1 MNLSTHCEGDTPP
14 HPHPACLYNPF
25 SLTSSAKKN
34 NQDSNIQMFDSI
46 KHYAPVFLFIL
57 YMAIHGKIWYQ
68 KLLNSK
74 LETPQRSLLDNKLW
88 EPGFL
93 KGCCDLRHSKV
104 MKQDHC
110 SISFCPAH
118 WLHSAQWINDY
129 RLISSVT
136 WEKECWNFPHH
147 FLTSSSTTPVLGN
160 FDFLD
165 WLDGTMGKGAY
176 CQNW

>member
-1 MNLSTHCEGDTPP
+1 MAPEKQYPRLVSGLNTQMHTDHTFDSTFTHICAPSHTGTPTHPHFYQYTNLQKRSNRHRWMNLSTHCEGDTPP
-14 HPHPACLYNPF
+14 HPHSAFLYNPF

-88 EPGFL
+88 EPGF
-93 KGCCDLRHSKV
+93 
-104 MKQDHC
+104 
-110 SISFCPAH
+110 
-118 WLHSAQWINDY
+118 
-129 RLISSVT
+129 
-136 WEKECWNFPHH
+136 
-147 FLTSSSTTPVLGN
+147 
-160 FDFLD
+160 
-165 WLDGTMGKGAY
+165 
-176 CQNW
+176 